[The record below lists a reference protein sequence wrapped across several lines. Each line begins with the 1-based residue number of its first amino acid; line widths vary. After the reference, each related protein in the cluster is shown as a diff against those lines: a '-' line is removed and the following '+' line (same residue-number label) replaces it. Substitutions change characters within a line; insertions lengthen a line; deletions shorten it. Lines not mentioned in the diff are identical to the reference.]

1 MRIFI
6 SVDMEGIS
14 GVEKVEEV
22 FLGLP
27 AYSTFRQVM
36 AGDVNAA
43 VQGAI
48 DKPFEG
54 CRVLE
59 WARSCDHLACPLH
72 GGAGRYYRP

>member
-36 AGDVNAA
+36 AGDSAIAEDQLARGRLANPVAA
-43 VQGAI
+43 HRQRLAQAGIGA
-48 DKPFEG
+48 
-54 CRVLE
+54 
-59 WARSCDHLACPLH
+59 
-72 GGAGRYYRP
+72 